1 MSHHSRS
8 LALKVFA
15 HTFFVF
21 LFSAYFCANWNIVP
35 YATRTHTPGNTW
47 CRAPGEFWKLCF
59 DAGECGISLCA
70 NVNKQYVSDSNWVS
84 VMYIYRGHSWL
95 NVTIRNSSIMNIWIQ
110 NTWIDLCWKSLF
122 LKSLTFFFLIEVIFI
137 VTFWENHF
145 TFLASTQAVFIIES
159 IMEHVAKALKKTP
172 EEVRKANFY
181 QNGQV
186 CLAKI

>member
-8 LALKVFA
+8 LSLKVFA
-15 HTFFVF
+15 HTFSVF
-21 LFSAYFCANWNIVP
+21 LFLAYFCANWHIVP

-95 NVTIRNSSIMNIWIQ
+95 NVTIRNSSIMNICIQ

-122 LKSLTFFFLIEVIFI
+122 LKLFSFFFSHWSDVHCNILGKPLYIFSFHTSCFHNW
-137 VTFWENHF
+137 VHHGTRSQGSEED
-145 TFLASTQAVFIIES
+145 TRRSKKSEFLPKWTGMFDED
-159 IMEHVAKALKKTP
+159 
-172 EEVRKANFY
+172 
-181 QNGQV
+181 
-186 CLAKI
+186 